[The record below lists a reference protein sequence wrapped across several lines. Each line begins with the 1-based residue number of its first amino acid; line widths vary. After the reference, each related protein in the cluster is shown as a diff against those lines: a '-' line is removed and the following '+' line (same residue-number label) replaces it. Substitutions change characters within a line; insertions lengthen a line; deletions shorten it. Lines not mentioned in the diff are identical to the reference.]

1 MNENLKI
8 IGIIVIIVILSA
20 ILSFGLFF
28 TIKHYEKTYKVEITF
43 CDGRPPIV
51 TTVKDL
57 GEPSRYSIENYKR
70 GVPEYKGY
78 LNVCDV
84 KVVK

>member
-8 IGIIVIIVILSA
+8 FAIIIILSGMV
-20 ILSFGLFF
+20 SVGLVF
-28 TIKHYEKTYKVEITF
+28 TLKHYEKTYKVEITF

-51 TTVKDL
+51 TTVMDINR
-57 GEPSRYSIENYKR
+57 PSRHRINNLKR
-70 GVPEYKGY
+70 AVPEYKGY

>member
-1 MNENLKI
+1 MNKNLKI
-8 IGIIVIIVILSA
+8 AAIIISLSGMFSA
-20 ILSFGLFF
+20 GLIF
-28 TIKHYEKTYKVEITF
+28 TLKHYEKNYKVEIAF

-84 KVVK
+84 KIVN

>member
-8 IGIIVIIVILSA
+8 AGVILILSA
-20 ILSFGLFF
+20 IVSVGLFF

-51 TTVKDL
+51 TTVVDINT
-57 GEPSRYSIENYKR
+57 PSRHRISNIKR
-70 GVPEYKGY
+70 AVPEYKGY
-78 LNVCDV
+78 LNVCDI
-84 KVVK
+84 KVVN

>member
-1 MNENLKI
+1 MYENLKI
-8 IGIIVIIVILSA
+8 AGIILLLSA
-20 ILSFGLFF
+20 TVSSVMILTL
-28 TIKHYEKTYKVEITF
+28 KHYEKTYKVEITF
-43 CDGRPPIV
+43 CDGRSPIV

-84 KVVK
+84 KIVN

>member
-8 IGIIVIIVILSA
+8 AGVIL
-20 ILSFGLFF
+20 ILSTIVSFGLIF

-51 TTVKDL
+51 TTVVDVKT
-57 GEPSRYSIENYKR
+57 PSRHRINNLKR
-70 GVPEYKGY
+70 AVPEYKGY
-78 LNVCDV
+78 LNVCDI
-84 KVVK
+84 KVVN

>member
-1 MNENLKI
+1 MYENLKI
-8 IGIIVIIVILSA
+8 AGIILLLSA
-20 ILSFGLFF
+20 AVSSVMILTL
-28 TIKHYEKTYKVEITF
+28 KHYEKTYKVEITF
-43 CDGRPPIV
+43 CDGRSPIV

-84 KVVK
+84 KIVN